1 MTPLKF
7 KADMF
12 VTCGRHLFEA
22 FNAVEMKLFDK
33 ICSETII
40 TINHESFWHRRDSW
54 TRRSDD
60 SFRAVVLNRESR
72 LPRRASI

>member
-40 TINHESFWHRRDSW
+40 TINHESFWHRRDS
-54 TRRSDD
+54 
-60 SFRAVVLNRESR
+60 
-72 LPRRASI
+72 